1 MTDTER
7 LKYPRRPILI
17 VDDEPATLR
26 SFDVAMAAS
35 GFSNTLLCQD
45 PRQVF
50 PLLEK
55 QEVELVLLDLVMPH
69 LSGSE
74 ILARL
79 NRDYPSLPVIMV
91 TGLGEVSTVVQC
103 MKQGAFDYVQK
114 PADADRLVP
123 SVRRAIEVREL
134 ELENLRLRQHILGA
148 ELEDPDAFS
157 QIITRSDKMRSVFSY
172 CEAIAGGVH
181 PVLVSGETGT
191 GKELIAEALHR
202 VSRRRGDFVVVN
214 VAGLDDNVFSDTLFG
229 HVKGA
234 FTGADSA
241 RAGLVEKAAGGTL
254 FLDEIGD
261 LDAESQIKLLRLLD
275 RREYYPLGSDMPKPV
290 EARIIVATQ
299 ADLAGALELG
309 RFRRDL
315 YFRLRNHQVHLPPLR
330 QRIEDLPLLVEHF
343 IGLACR
349 EFGKPVPECE
359 PALAES
365 LASYS
370 FPGNV
375 RELKAMLLDA
385 VSSHRAGRLRA
396 AELLKNTGVLPVR
409 PGRAEHRP
417 AAGGESVF
425 TPLEELPTL
434 RQATDQLV
442 REALLRTGHNQRAAA
457 RLLGISP
464 QALNQR
470 LKRAE
475 D

>member
-1 MTDTER
+1 M
-7 LKYPRRPILI
+7 
-17 VDDEPATLR
+17 DDEPRTLK
-26 SFDVAMAAS
+26 SFDVALRAG
-35 GFSNTLLCQD
+35 GFSNTLLYQD

-55 QEVELVLLDLVMPH
+55 QEVELVLLDLIMPH

-74 ILARL
+74 ILERL

-91 TGLGEVSTVVQC
+91 TGVSEVHIVVQC

-114 PADADRLVP
+114 PVDAGRLLP

-134 ELENLRLRQHILGA
+134 EHENLKLRQHMLG
-148 ELEDPDAFS
+148 EGLEDPAAFA
-157 QIITRSDKMRSVFSY
+157 QIVTRSEKLRSIFKY
-172 CEAIAGGVH
+172 CEAIAGGLH
-181 PVLVSGETGT
+181 PVLVTGETGT

-202 VSRRRGDFVVVN
+202 LSRRRGEFVAVN

-275 RREYYPLGSDMPKPV
+275 HREYYPLGSDMPKPI

-299 ADLAGALELG
+299 ADLVSLQQQGA
-309 RFRRDL
+309 FRRDL
-315 YFRLRNHQVHLPPLR
+315 YFRLRNHHVHLPPLR
-330 QRIEDLPLLVEHF
+330 QRREDLPLLLDHF

-349 EFGKPVPECE
+349 EFGKPLPACE
-359 PALAES
+359 PRLAES
-365 LASYS
+365 LENYD

-375 RELKAMLLDA
+375 RELKAMVLDA
-385 VSSHRAGRLRA
+385 VSEQRDGRLTARS
-396 AELLKNTGVLPVR
+396 LLKKTGVEPPR
-409 PGRAEHRP
+409 PRGLEQSGG
-417 AAGGESVF
+417 AGQASVYAG
-425 TPLEELPTL
+425 LEKLPTL
-434 RQATDQLV
+434 RQANELLV
-442 REALLRTGHNQRAAA
+442 QEALRRTGNNQRAAA
-457 RLLGISP
+457 NLLGISP

-470 LKRAE
+470 LKRPS